1 MYNEDTGIIDKDKI
15 DQTESVI
22 PEEKVEPVEPLDPA
36 EPIDKNETNKDPFS
50 ATQEIESQNPKEKIQ
65 LTNDEKYE
73 FDDISIYGN
82 VMTIR
87 LDEKVDMTSLLE
99 DMSIFNVILILTRS
113 ETVCAEYH
121 SFNTVYKK
129 DEETNT
135 LWLSNDESIYVAPE
149 EPDIS
154 TPSEPE
160 KPAEPTLEEIKNTKI
175 EEIFK
180 ACNFNIVHGAYMEVD
195 GEMQLFSYKPEDQSN
210 LISALQLSIAT
221 QMSMP
226 YHADGENCRLFTPE
240 EITTLYVN
248 EMTNLTHHQTYTNQM
263 KMYINSLDNKEEIE
277 AIYYGVE
284 LTGEYLDTYN
294 MIMEQSKLVVKK
306 YLETLTG
313 EVAPDENGECTKTDE
328 DTDLGF
334 TESDTPDPIEEEGE
348 SANTNSESFES
359 TESTENTGSENTET
373 SENL

>member
-1 MYNEDTGIIDKDKI
+1 MYNEDTGITDKDKI

-36 EPIDKNETNKDPFS
+36 GPIDKNETNKDPFS

-135 LWLSNDESIYVAPE
+135 LWLSNDESIYVTPE

-175 EEIFK
+175 EEISK

-210 LISALQLSIAT
+210 LLNALQLARAT
-221 QMSMP
+221 KMSMP
-226 YHADGENCRLFTPE
+226 YHADGCDCRLFSPE
-240 EITTLYVN
+240 EITQLYIL
-248 EMTNLTHHQTYTNQM
+248 EMTNLTHNQTYMNQL
-263 KMYINSLDNKEEIE
+263 KMYIESLDDKLAVE
-277 AIYYGVE
+277 AVLYGNE
-284 LTGEYLDTYN
+284 LTGKYLETYN
-294 MIMEQSKLVVKK
+294 MIMEQSKLVIQKF
-306 YLETLTG
+306 LESLTSSN
-313 EVAPDENGECTKTDE
+313 PDTKENEENK
-328 DTDLGF
+328 
-334 TESDTPDPIEEEGE
+334 IENE
-348 SANTNSESFES
+348 
-359 TESTENTGSENTET
+359 
-373 SENL
+373 

>member
-36 EPIDKNETNKDPFS
+36 GPIDKNETNKDPFS

-175 EEIFK
+175 EEISK

-248 EMTNLTHHQTYTNQM
+248 EMTNLTHHQTYTNQL
-263 KMYINSLDNKEEIE
+263 KMYIESLDDKLAVE
-277 AIYYGVE
+277 AVLYGNE
-284 LTGEYLDTYN
+284 LTGKYLETYN
-294 MIMEQSKLVVKK
+294 MIMEQSKLVIQKF
-306 YLETLTG
+306 LESLTSSN
-313 EVAPDENGECTKTDE
+313 PDTKENEENK
-328 DTDLGF
+328 
-334 TESDTPDPIEEEGE
+334 IENE
-348 SANTNSESFES
+348 
-359 TESTENTGSENTET
+359 
-373 SENL
+373 

>member
-36 EPIDKNETNKDPFS
+36 GPIDKNETNKDPFS

-135 LWLSNDESIYVAPE
+135 LWLSNDESIYIAPE

-160 KPAEPTLEEIKNTKI
+160 KPAEPTLDEIKNAKI
-175 EEIFK
+175 EEISE

-195 GEMQLFSYKPEDQSN
+195 GKMQLFSYKPEDQSN

-263 KMYINSLDNKEEIE
+263 KMYINSLENKEDIE
-277 AIYYGVE
+277 SIFYGVE

-294 MIMEQSKLVVKK
+294 MIMEQSKLVVQK

-313 EVAPDENGECTKTDE
+313 VTAPDENGECTKTDE

-334 TESDTPDPIEEEGE
+334 TESEGEGE
-348 SANTNSESFES
+348 STNSNTEGS
-359 TESTENTGSENTET
+359 ESTENTNSENTEI
-373 SENL
+373 SDNL

>member
-175 EEIFK
+175 EEISK

-195 GEMQLFSYKPEDQSN
+195 GEMQLFSYKLEDQSN

-226 YHADGENCRLFTPE
+226 YHADGCDCRLFTPE
-240 EITTLYVN
+240 EITQLYIL
-248 EMTNLTHHQTYTNQM
+248 EMTNLTHNQTYMNQL
-263 KMYINSLDNKEEIE
+263 KMYIESLDDKLAVE
-277 AIYYGVE
+277 AVLYGNE
-284 LTGEYLDTYN
+284 LTGKYLETYN
-294 MIMEQSKLVVKK
+294 MIMEQSKLVIQKF
-306 YLETLTG
+306 LESLTSSN
-313 EVAPDENGECTKTDE
+313 PDTKDNEENK
-328 DTDLGF
+328 
-334 TESDTPDPIEEEGE
+334 IENE
-348 SANTNSESFES
+348 
-359 TESTENTGSENTET
+359 
-373 SENL
+373 

>member
-36 EPIDKNETNKDPFS
+36 GPIDKNETNKDPFS

-175 EEIFK
+175 EEISK

-248 EMTNLTHHQTYTNQM
+248 EMINLTHHQTYTNQL
-263 KMYINSLDNKEEIE
+263 KMYIESLDDKLAVE
-277 AIYYGVE
+277 AVLYGNE
-284 LTGEYLDTYN
+284 LTGKYLETYN
-294 MIMEQSKLVVKK
+294 IIMEQSKLVIQKF
-306 YLETLTG
+306 LESLTSSN
-313 EVAPDENGECTKTDE
+313 PDTKENEENK
-328 DTDLGF
+328 
-334 TESDTPDPIEEEGE
+334 IENE
-348 SANTNSESFES
+348 
-359 TESTENTGSENTET
+359 
-373 SENL
+373 

>member
-1 MYNEDTGIIDKDKI
+1 MSNEDTGIIDKNKI

-22 PEEKVEPVEPLDPA
+22 PEEKVEPIEPLDPA
-36 EPIDKNETNKDPFS
+36 GLIDKNETNKDPFS

-175 EEIFK
+175 EEISK

-240 EITTLYVN
+240 EITQLYIL
-248 EMTNLTHHQTYTNQM
+248 EMTNLTHNQTYMNQL
-263 KMYINSLDNKEEIE
+263 KMYIESLDDKLAVE
-277 AIYYGVE
+277 AVLYGNE
-284 LTGEYLDTYN
+284 LTGKYLETYN
-294 MIMEQSKLVVKK
+294 MIMEQSKLVIQKF
-306 YLETLTG
+306 LESLTS
-313 EVAPDENGECTKTDE
+313 NN
-328 DTDLGF
+328 
-334 TESDTPDPIEEEGE
+334 SDTKENEE
-348 SANTNSESFES
+348 NK
-359 TESTENTGSENTET
+359 TENE
-373 SENL
+373 

>member
-36 EPIDKNETNKDPFS
+36 GPIDKNETNKDPFS

-160 KPAEPTLEEIKNTKI
+160 KPAEPTLDEIKNAKI
-175 EEIFK
+175 EEISE

-195 GEMQLFSYKPEDQSN
+195 GKMQLFSYKPEDQSN
-210 LISALQLSIAT
+210 LISALQLAIAT

-240 EITTLYVN
+240 EITALYIN

-263 KMYINSLDNKEEIE
+263 KMYINSLENKEDIE
-277 AIYYGVE
+277 SIFYGVE

-294 MIMEQSKLVVKK
+294 MIMAQSQLVVQK
-306 YLETLTG
+306 YLESLTG
-313 EVAPDENGECTKTDE
+313 TVTDEKKDEDVDTDKSANETVDENANNA
-328 DTDLGF
+328 
-334 TESDTPDPIEEEGE
+334 ESSDSKG
-348 SANTNSESFES
+348 
-359 TESTENTGSENTET
+359 
-373 SENL
+373 